1 MFMLKIK
8 KNMLSS
14 PAVSS
19 IFSLMISLIIGLFIF
34 SLSVIAMPKFAN
46 AKTKTFYCPLGYS
59 FNSKLELCEGD
70 GSLKGYNTTP
80 STKINVFKSKHHIYI
95 CPNKY
100 VYSKK
105 IQLCRGE
112 GSLKGSN
119 VQPTVESK
127 NTKFV
132 SKSHKTALKNIK
144 KTSLKIKK

>member
-1 MFMLKIK
+1 MLMLKIK
-8 KNMLSS
+8 NLLF
-14 PAVSS
+14 VSK
-19 IFSLMISLIIGLFIF
+19 FSLMISLFISLFIF
-34 SLSVIAMPKFAN
+34 GLAVFAMPKFAN

-59 FNSKLELCEGD
+59 FNPKSELCEGD

-119 VQPTVESK
+119 VQPTVESR
-127 NTKFV
+127 NTKSI
-132 SKSHKTALKNIK
+132 SKTSGTALKNIK

>member
-1 MFMLKIK
+1 MLMLKIK
-8 KNMLSS
+8 NLLSV
-14 PAVSS
+14 PKV
-19 IFSLMISLIIGLFIF
+19 SLMISLFIGLFIF
-34 SLSVIAMPKFAN
+34 GLAVFATPKFAS

-80 STKINVFKSKHHIYI
+80 NTKINVFKSKHHVYI

-119 VQPTVESK
+119 IQPTVETRKTKPASK
-127 NTKFV
+127 I
-132 SKSHKTALKNIK
+132 SKASMKNIK
-144 KTSLKIKK
+144 KTAFEKKKIG